1 MFSAKNKVEVK
12 EMKKVFI
19 ALLIVGAL
27 LLGIGSITSACD
39 ISDSTFSENL
49 PEGTLQT
56 LDETPSGGGPG
67 GGDGGAPGETTP
79 G

>member
-1 MFSAKNKVEVK
+1 MFSPKNIVEVK

-19 ALLIVGAL
+19 ALLIVGVL
-27 LLGIGSITSACD
+27 VLGIGSIASACD

-49 PEGTLQT
+49 PTCTLQS
-56 LDETPSGGGPG
+56 LDDTPSGGGPG
-67 GGDGGAPGETTP
+67 GGDGGAPGEEDP